1 MDKQHSATTKIILEP
16 ITTNE
21 KNVQPITAEG
31 APPRMERPQPNR
43 TNAAPRVVSPPLTV
57 QMPPP
62 RIFSPPPQTP
72 TTSGSEERQNFDDF
86 LKQPLVVPT
95 KIVSR
100 SPLPQISFNG
110 QHPFMYSPQYVS
122 YHIFDPTE
130 KKKNGPRCTPTRA
143 NGINLENF
151 DQKRNWML
159 VQ

>member
-86 LKQPLVVPT
+86 LNNLWWFQQK
-95 KIVSR
+95 
-100 SPLPQISFNG
+100 
-110 QHPFMYSPQYVS
+110 MYQGLRCHKSALTGNTCS
-122 YHIFDPTE
+122 CIHLSMYHITFLTRPE
-130 KKKNGPRCTPTRA
+130 KIGPRCTPSRA
-143 NGINLENF
+143 NSINLENF
-151 DQKRNWML
+151 DQKQTQTL
-159 VQ
+159 V